1 MKFSGREKI
10 LYLCRNYKIPVLKMG
25 SQLCFAWINNR
36 SWLNWYSHLFVDG
49 IEPDKQNVFTRLLHG
64 KNNFTFR
71 WLMLKEKLYIDL
83 RFWVRRINKQNK
95 PKVITLAMVILFG
108 ELFLSLGGSCT
119 FWFLRHL
126 VFLFY
131 KYQYFSNSKRRLTNL
146 KEQTYLIELWTRN
159 VWVELENFKVFAV
172 QW

>member
-1 MKFSGREKI
+1 MKFSSHEKI
-10 LYLCRNYKIPVLKMG
+10 RYLCWNYKIPVLKMG

-36 SWLNWYSHLFVDG
+36 SWLNCYSHFFVDG
-49 IEPDKQNVFTRLLHG
+49 VEPDKKMYSLGYFMVKLILH
-64 KNNFTFR
+64 FR
-71 WLMLKEKLYIDL
+71 WLMLKEKLSIDL

>member
-1 MKFSGREKI
+1 
-10 LYLCRNYKIPVLKMG
+10 
-25 SQLCFAWINNR
+25 
-36 SWLNWYSHLFVDG
+36 
-49 IEPDKQNVFTRLLHG
+49 
-64 KNNFTFR
+64 
-71 WLMLKEKLYIDL
+71 MLKEKLYIDL

-95 PKVITLAMVILFG
+95 PKVIILAMVILFG
-108 ELFLSLGGSCT
+108 ELFLSLGGSYT